1 MIGVKKIIAIS
12 AFFYSSLCPV
22 LADNWVCMK
31 VEKVQ
36 EDLTA
41 SILERKDA
49 KGKSCALLRVQILD
63 NNVKF
68 AGDIVGDVKRDGN
81 EYLVYVPAVTQ
92 EFTVHPSKGAS
103 VTVSLPRMESKATY
117 VVEMGEG
124 ETSLDDIQLNYN
136 AMSVKELTNLANK
149 NNRLAQR
156 KLGDI
161 YSVGSDEVPV
171 DYAKCYQWFKKAALQ
186 GDAYS
191 MCQVGKCYFNG
202 FGVAKDLRQAMN
214 WFRKGADGNDANA
227 QFMLGSMYYNAVGV
241 GQNFTEALKWFRKS
255 ADNGYILASTNIGIC
270 YYLGQGV
277 EQDVEKALDYSKKA
291 AMQGNSHSQCLLGMI
306 YGAEDDSAHYN
317 PQQCYFWTKMSA
329 DQGFSY
335 AIYCL
340 GVCYQNGIGTIK
352 DLRKAREC
360 YQRAAEQGVD
370 NAKNALDELK

>member
-12 AFFYSSLCPV
+12 VFFYSSLCPV

-136 AMSVKELTNLANK
+136 AMSLKELT
-149 NNRLAQR
+149 
-156 KLGDI
+156 
-161 YSVGSDEVPV
+161 
-171 DYAKCYQWFKKAALQ
+171 
-186 GDAYS
+186 
-191 MCQVGKCYFNG
+191 
-202 FGVAKDLRQAMN
+202 
-214 WFRKGADGNDANA
+214 NA

-241 GQNFTEALKWFRKS
+241 GQNFTEAQKWFRKS
-255 ADNGYILASTNIGIC
+255 AEKNDGYSQ
-270 YYLGQGV
+270 YLVGCCF
-277 EQDVEKALDYSKKA
+277 LD
-291 AMQGNSHSQCLLGMI
+291 G
-306 YGAEDDSAHYN
+306 
-317 PQQCYFWTKMSA
+317 
-329 DQGFSY
+329 
-335 AIYCL
+335 L
-340 GVCYQNGIGTIK
+340 GVTKSLIEA
-352 DLRKAREC
+352 KAWL
-360 YQRAAEQGVD
+360 QRAAD
-370 NAKNALDELK
+370 NGIEDAAELLKKI

>member
-68 AGDIVGDVKRDGN
+68 AGDIVGEVKRDGN

-161 YSVGSDEVPV
+161 YSVGSDEVPI
-171 DYAKCYQWFKKAALQ
+171 DYAKC
-186 GDAYS
+186 
-191 MCQVGKCYFNG
+191 
-202 FGVAKDLRQAMN
+202 
-214 WFRKGADGNDANA
+214 
-227 QFMLGSMYYNAVGV
+227 
-241 GQNFTEALKWFRKS
+241 
-255 ADNGYILASTNIGIC
+255 
-270 YYLGQGV
+270 
-277 EQDVEKALDYSKKA
+277 
-291 AMQGNSHSQCLLGMI
+291 
-306 YGAEDDSAHYN
+306 
-317 PQQCYFWTKMSA
+317 
-329 DQGFSY
+329 
-335 AIYCL
+335 
-340 GVCYQNGIGTIK
+340 
-352 DLRKAREC
+352 
-360 YQRAAEQGVD
+360 
-370 NAKNALDELK
+370 